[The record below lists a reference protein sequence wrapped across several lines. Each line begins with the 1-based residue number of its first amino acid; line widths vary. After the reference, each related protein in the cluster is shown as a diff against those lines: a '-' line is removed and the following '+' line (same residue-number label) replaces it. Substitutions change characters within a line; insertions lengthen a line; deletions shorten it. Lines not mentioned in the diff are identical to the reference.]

1 MTTDTSEKGLETL
14 IMLHMTGTHGLTSV
28 PDWMA
33 AETPDFLAAAKAAGS
48 GWLAGN
54 PKDYDRTH
62 ALDVP
67 QLFQFL
73 QTTQPEAFKKIGMA
87 DYKDTKDIARLKFF
101 ARLSSE
107 IGKRGVIDV
116 LRKGLDHGPLH
127 FDLFYGTPSPG
138 NATAA
143 LLASFATYAAGFLV
157 RPFGALVF
165 GRIGD
170 LVGRK
175 YTFLVTILVM
185 GLSTAAAGLLQHGR
199 NPPGTGLVPVH

>member
-1 MTTDTSEKGLETL
+1 MSVTDTSEKGLETL
-14 IMLHMTGTHGLTSV
+14 IMLHMTGVDGLTAA
-28 PDWMA
+28 PDWMV
-33 AETPDFLAAAKAAGS
+33 AETPDAIAAAKSAGS

-87 DYKDTKDIARLKFF
+87 DYKDAKDIARLKFF

-116 LRKGLDHGPLH
+116 LRKGVDHGALH

-138 NATAA
+138 NARRFVTS
-143 LLASFATYAAGFLV
+143 SFSRPATTT
-157 RPFGALVF
+157 P
-165 GRIGD
+165 
-170 LVGRK
+170 
-175 YTFLVTILVM
+175 
-185 GLSTAAAGLLQHGR
+185 SS
-199 NPPGTGLVPVH
+199 